1 MLVTLMLRAPSGL
14 FFYFISLNLV
24 FTARW

>member
-14 FFYFISLNLV
+14 FFTLFLSI
-24 FTARW
+24 